1 MAFQV
6 FDPRGFNTQ
15 TDYSGLTQGI
25 GQLIQGQ
32 IANHFAKKAEEGDA
46 GSMARLSSIDPRR
59 AATLGSILDTRR
71 QEQMYAEQQAA
82 KQQQQQ
88 EEQKRALMGRIAR
101 GYVTAKDKVGYLSA
115 AAANMD
121 RAGFS
126 DVADMIMVDLSKY
139 KEAPGEVDQ
148 QYQAVQAMFG
158 DGGGENPAQ
167 VQYMQYLTQGFEPE
181 DELNARRTAAGLA
194 PKAQAQK
201 TIMIAGVPHN
211 YDPNTGGYTPAKID
225 NRQITA
231 DDVASDAATIKGAE
245 AGASEQAKLDAQA
258 NMRPKIEADITKA
271 KLDAEKEAGRPQAEA
286 ALKASLRNIENSLFT
301 AEKAMDQVGVLS
313 AGPGGKILAN
323 FGGTKAADLRRTV
336 DTLKASL
343 SFDALAEMRRN
354 SPTGGALGS
363 VTERELELLG
373 STVASLDQAQSPTQL
388 KENLQRVIDHYNTY
402 KTLVNES
409 YKAQYSGDQPQSTT
423 AAPGKRLRF
432 NPATGRLE

>member
-101 GYVTAKDKVGYLSA
+101 GYTTAKDKVGYLSA

-167 VQYMQYLTQGFEPE
+167 VQYMQYLTQGMNPE
-181 DELNARRTAAGLA
+181 EEENARRVAAGLSPRMTGSSA
-194 PKAQAQK
+194 ITTAQMGLTNPVAK
-201 TIMIAGVPHN
+201 SEATIAG
-211 YDPNTGGYTPAKID
+211 AK
-225 NRQITA
+225 
-231 DDVASDAATIKGAE
+231 S
-245 AGASEQAKLDAQA
+245 GASESAKLEAQAARLPDIRAAIKTAEIDAQSRNEKLSDLSAA
-258 NMRPKIEADITKA
+258 NAAMPGLVEVIGQLKELAPIATYTYAGKAFDQASRQLGFGATKGATARA
-271 KLDAEKEAGRPQAEA
+271 KYISIIDNQVLPLLKDTFGAAFTIKEGEN
-286 ALKASLRNIENSLFT
+286 LKATMGDPDSSPE
-301 AEKAMDQVGVLS
+301 EKHAQLE
-313 AGPGGKILAN
+313 AFIAN
-323 FGGTKAADLRRTV
+323 KY
-336 DTLKASL
+336 
-343 SFDALAEMRRN
+343 
-354 SPTGGALGS
+354 
-363 VTERELELLG
+363 RELERKQRAV
-373 STVASLDQAQSPTQL
+373 SPNASP
-388 KENLQRVIDHYNTY
+388 
-402 KTLVNES
+402 
-409 YKAQYSGDQPQSTT
+409 
-423 AAPGKRLRF
+423 AP
-432 NPATGRLE
+432 PATPGTFTTKSGITVTVE

>member
-71 QEQMYAEQQAA
+71 QEQMYQEEQAA
-82 KQQQQQ
+82 KQQAQR
-88 EEQKRALMGRIAR
+88 ETQKRDFMGKIAR
-101 GYVTAKDKVGYLSA
+101 GYPVAKDKVGYLSA

-126 DVADMIMVDLSKY
+126 DVAEMIMQDLATY
-139 KEAPGEVDQ
+139 KTNPAEVDQ
-148 QYQAVQAMFG
+148 QYNAVYQMFG
-158 DGGGENPAQ
+158 EGGISDKPVGIQEFEYL
-167 VQYMQYLTQGFEPE
+167 VQ
-181 DELNARRTAAGLA
+181 
-194 PKAQAQK
+194 QANS
-201 TIMIAGVPHN
+201 P
-211 YDPNTGGYTPAKID
+211 DPLVSQAAKIKL
-225 NRQITA
+225 RT
-231 DDVASDAATIKGAE
+231 E
-245 AGASEQAKLDAQA
+245 AGATIDPDEYGRREAARLDAQMGRKA
-258 NMRPKIEADITKA
+258 DIAGQTEQSKLDVQAQMKPQIEAETARAVTEATLGA
-271 KLDAEKEAGRPQAEA
+271 KKEAGRPQAEA

-301 AEKAMDQVGVLS
+301 AEKAMDQVGALS

-363 VTERELELLG
+363 ITERELELLG

-409 YKAQYSGDQPQSTT
+409 YKAQYSGDRPASQSQG
-423 AAPGKRLRF
+423 AAPAKRMRF

>member
-101 GYVTAKDKVGYLSA
+101 GYTTAKDKVGYLSA

-181 DELNARRTAAGLA
+181 DELNARRTAAGLT

-245 AGASEQAKLDAQA
+245 AGASEQARLDAQA
-258 NMRPKIEADITKA
+258 SRLPDI
-271 KLDAEKEAGRPQAEA
+271 RA
-286 ALKASLRNIENSLFT
+286 AIKT
-301 AEKAMDQVGVLS
+301 AEMD
-313 AGPGGKILAN
+313 
-323 FGGTKAADLRRTV
+323 
-336 DTLKASL
+336 
-343 SFDALAEMRRN
+343 
-354 SPTGGALGS
+354 
-363 VTERELELLG
+363 
-373 STVASLDQAQSPTQL
+373 AQSRNEKLSELSTANAAMPGLVEVVGQL
-388 KENLQRVIDHYNTY
+388 KELAPIATYTYAGKAFDQASKQLGFGSTPGATARAKYIAIIDNQVLPLLKETFGAAFTIKEGENLKATMGDPDSSPEEKHAQLEAFIANKYREIEKKQRSVSPSANNQAPQQPVTQP
-402 KTLVNES
+402 KTF
-409 YKAQYSGDQPQSTT
+409 TT
-423 AAPGKRLRF
+423 K
-432 NPATGRLE
+432 TGITVTVE